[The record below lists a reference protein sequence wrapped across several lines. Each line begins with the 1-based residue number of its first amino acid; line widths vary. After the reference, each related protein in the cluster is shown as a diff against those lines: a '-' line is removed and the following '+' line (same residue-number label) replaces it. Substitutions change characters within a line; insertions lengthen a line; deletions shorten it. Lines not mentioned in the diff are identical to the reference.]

1 MTLNGLY
8 PVPQSTNHQ
17 TNETNNQP
25 STKCNLSINLDIN
38 ADMATWF
45 SVVLK
50 IMLSLSNHKWK
61 LADAVEAYFLSLK
74 SRPTTLPKKLLI
86 EQFLNDG

>member
-1 MTLNGLY
+1 MNDFKWALPGS
-8 PVPQSTNHQ
+8 PVNQPT
-17 TNETNNQP
+17 NQP

-61 LADAVEAYFLSLK
+61 SGEAAEAYLLSLK
-74 SRPTTLPKKLLI
+74 SRPTTLLKKLLI
-86 EQFLNDG
+86 EQFLNDGWN